1 MTLAVALLDDASD
14 VLPLWTEVRVM
25 DLRSCLLAHSGTFL
39 LVPEAEA
46 EDNETVDLA
55 DSEGE
60 VDRLPVV
67 VLRSKDLLAHSGT
80 KGPVVEVG
88 GVCGEDVLLG
98 AAVGFWMDAG
108 DDVRCFTTCF
118 FFANFSCLAFFSAS
132 SCCLAWAIISWSM
145 ASSSCFLALAAAA
158 ASCFFRSW
166 AMCLAILALRLVSFL
181 FCLAKARSR
190 RSVLACFSCSAS
202 QSKLLLL
209 LMLRSERKRCM
220 GDTKSRSSTTAVE
233 TVMAVISLGISAF
246 SSLFSSATISSLSKK
261 EFRTISTSREVSMMV
276 SSPTTWRLG
285 RMGDSFRC
293 MRSFTAME
301 LVVSKDRSLET
312 RVLLMGSESNV
323 TSFCCGKEVLSFSSL
338 LRRRSVSMLALTLGC

>member
-108 DDVRCFTTCF
+108 DDVRCSFSFCCFTTCF

-190 RSVLACFSCSAS
+190 WSVLARFSCSAS
-202 QSKLLLL
+202 QSKLLLLL

-246 SSLFSSATISSLSKK
+246 SLFSSATISSLSKK

-323 TSFCCGKEVLSFSSL
+323 TS
-338 LRRRSVSMLALTLGC
+338 